1 MDRTRKLLAL
11 LMLAVGTTALGC
23 AQCANPYDY
32 CGPTF
37 TGECGDQCDAQYRAG
52 SILGGGPGGLIYE
65 APYESGEIYYE
76 DEGEIYYEDEYGY
89 YEDEEQQVSQVA
101 HHAEAEYTEPA
112 RLAPAANAR
121 PVRHAAANSPRGP
134 RR

>member
-11 LMLAVGTTALGC
+11 LTLAVGTTAMGC

-52 SILGGGPGGLIYE
+52 SILGGGPGGMYYDG
-65 APYESGEIYYE
+65 PYESGEIYYE
-76 DEGEIYYEDEYGY
+76 DEYGY
-89 YEDEEQQVSQVA
+89 YDDEEQQVSQVA
-101 HHAEAEYTEPA
+101 HHAEPEYTEPA

-121 PVRHAAANSPRGP
+121 PVRHASASSQRGP